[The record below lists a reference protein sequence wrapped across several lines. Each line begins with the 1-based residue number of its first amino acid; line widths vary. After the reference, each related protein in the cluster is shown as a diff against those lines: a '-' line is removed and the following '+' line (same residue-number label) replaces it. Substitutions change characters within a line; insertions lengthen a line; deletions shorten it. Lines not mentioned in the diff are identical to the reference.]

1 MGLPVVA
8 IVGRPNV
15 GKSTLVNR
23 LTESRDAIVHDEAGV
38 TRDRTYRP
46 AYWGDRDFMV
56 VDTGG
61 LVFDDNTEFLPLI
74 RQQVMTALAEACV
87 AVLVVDGQEGPL
99 DADVEIAHWLRQ
111 QTVPVVVAVNK
122 CESPQLGMAQAAA
135 FWNLGLGE
143 PIALSSIH
151 GNGTGELLE
160 QVLTYLPPTAAETDA
175 AEIKVAIIGR
185 PNVGKSSLLN
195 AFVGEDRSIVSPI
208 SGTTRDTIDM
218 VVEREGK
225 RYRLIDTAGIR
236 RKKNVEYGPEFFG
249 INRAFKAIRRCD
261 VVLFV
266 IDAVDG
272 GTEQELKLAGRIID
286 EGRACIVVVNK
297 WDAIEKDSHTLHEY
311 EKLLRDRLNFMDWA
325 QVIFVS
331 AKTGQRVSNILDLVD
346 ATAEQHQRRVST
358 SVVNEVLEEALSWH
372 TPPTTRQGKQGKIY
386 YGTQVSTQPPTFA
399 LFVNNPDVFKDNYR
413 RYIERQFREIL
424 GFAGTPIR
432 IFWRGK
438 KVREMERGSTANRAT
453 RA

>member
-1 MGLPVVA
+1 MGLPIVA

-23 LTESRDAIVHDEAGV
+23 LTGMMDAIVHDEPGV

-46 AYWGDRDFMV
+46 AYWCDREYIV

-61 LVFDDNTEFLPLI
+61 LVFDDETEFLPLI
-74 RQQVMTALAEACV
+74 RQQVMTALAEASV
-87 AVLVVDGQEGPL
+87 AIMVVDGREGQM
-99 DADVEIAHWLRQ
+99 DADEEIAQWLRLQ
-111 QTVPVVVAVNK
+111 KVPVVLAVNK
-122 CESPQLGMAQAAA
+122 CESPQLGLAQAAQ

-143 PIALSSIH
+143 PFAVSGIH
-151 GNGTGELLE
+151 GNGTGELLD
-160 QVLTYLPPTAAETDA
+160 QMLTHLPPPSTEPEEE
-175 AEIKVAIIGR
+175 EIKVAIIGR

-195 AFVGEDRSIVSPI
+195 AFVGEERSIVSPI

-218 VVEREGK
+218 VVERDGK

-272 GTEQELKLAGRIID
+272 VTEQELKLAGRIIE
-286 EGRACIVVVNK
+286 EGRSCILVINK
-297 WDAIEKDSHTLHEY
+297 WDAIEKDNDTIYEY
-311 EKLLRDRLNFMDWA
+311 EKLIRDRLNFMDWA
-325 QVIFVS
+325 QIIFVS
-331 AKTGQRVSNILDLVD
+331 AMTGQRVPNILALVD
-346 ATAEQHQRRVST
+346 ATYEQHQRRVST

-386 YGTQVSTQPPTFA
+386 YGTQVSTKPPTFA
-399 LFVNNPDVFKDNYR
+399 LFVNNPAVFKDNYR
-413 RYIERQFREIL
+413 RYVERQFREVL
-424 GFAGTPIR
+424 GFAGTPLK

-438 KVREMERGSTANRAT
+438 KVRDAEKGGPNRAT
-453 RA
+453 RV